1 MGYQALYRV
10 WRPQLLKDVVGQ
22 THLTKTL
29 QNALVQNKFSHAY
42 LFSGP
47 RGTGKTSAAKIIAK
61 AINCEKAPV
70 AEPCN
75 ECAACVG
82 ISNGSIVDVMEID
95 AASNNGVD
103 EIRDIRDKVKFAP
116 SEVRYKVYIIDEVHM
131 LSTGAFNALLKTLEE
146 PPEHAIFILA
156 TTEPHKI
163 PLTIISRCQRF
174 DFKPISQSAMIG
186 RMKEIVEADDVQVE
200 DEALQLIVQAADGGM
215 RDALSLL
222 DQSISFSD
230 DTVQAE
236 AVRLITGAVSREA
249 LANVV
254 GSLHNGQAS
263 ELLSLIDQVLKD
275 GKDPKRFVE
284 DLLYYFRDVLLYKT
298 SPDSAHLMERAVVDD
313 PFKKLSEELSFEWL
327 YHGIETMNNTQQE
340 MKWSTHPKMMIELA
354 VIQLMNKSNVRS
366 SVVQAESSADT
377 SALEDK
383 VKKLE
388 SMLSQL
394 QKQGIQSKP
403 EEKSQPQQKRTR
415 KVPQQTRLATGQV
428 KELLAKAEKQ
438 KLQQVT
444 SQWPDVTARM
454 KVKSVPGSAWLNDSR
469 PVAAAPDGIL
479 LAFQNEM
486 HRDMMD
492 TKFRETLLE
501 VLQEV
506 LGEGMTF
513 ITLLHSQWTKLKDEF
528 VQEQKSSDAT
538 SHSSGDQ
545 ETTDPLIDEAV
556 KLVGEDLIEWAD
568 QN

>member
-174 DFKPISQSAMIG
+174 DFKPISQGAMIG
-186 RMKEIVEADDVQVE
+186 RMKEIVEADHVQVE

-313 PFKKLSEELSFEWL
+313 HFKKLSEELSFNWL

-354 VIQLMNKSNVRS
+354 VIQLMNKPNVRS
-366 SVVQAESSADT
+366 ESPQVEASASS
-377 SALEDK
+377 SALEEK

-388 SMLSQL
+388 GMLNQL
-394 QKQGIQSKP
+394 QKQGIQAKP

-415 KVPQQTRLATGQV
+415 KAPQQTRLATGQV
-428 KELLAKAEKQ
+428 KELLGKAEKQ

-528 VQEQKSSDAT
+528 VQEQKSSDT
-538 SHSSGDQ
+538 TTHSSGDQ

-568 QN
+568 KN

>member
-174 DFKPISQSAMIG
+174 DFKPISQGAMIG
-186 RMKEIVEADDVQVE
+186 RMKEIVEADHVQVE

-313 PFKKLSEELSFEWL
+313 HFKKLSEELSFNWL

-354 VIQLMNKSNVRS
+354 VIQLMNKPNIRS
-366 SVVQAESSADT
+366 ESPQVEASA
-377 SALEDK
+377 SSSELEEK

-388 SMLSQL
+388 GMLNQL
-394 QKQGIQSKP
+394 QKQGVQAKP

-415 KVPQQTRLATGQV
+415 KAPQQTRLATGQV
-428 KELLAKAEKQ
+428 KELLGKAEKQ

-454 KVKSVPGSAWLNDSR
+454 KMKSVPGSAWLNDSR

-528 VQEQKSSDAT
+528 VQEQKSSDT
-538 SHSSGDQ
+538 TTHSSGDQ

-568 QN
+568 KN

>member
-174 DFKPISQSAMIG
+174 DFKPISQGAMIG
-186 RMKEIVEADDVQVE
+186 RMKEIVEADHVQVE
-200 DEALQLIVQAADGGM
+200 EEALQLIVQAADGGM

-230 DTVQAE
+230 DTVHAE

-254 GSLHNGQAS
+254 GNLHNGQAS

-313 PFKKLSEELSFEWL
+313 HFKKLTEELSFEWL

-354 VIQLMNKSNVRS
+354 VIQLMNKTNIRSESVQIES
-366 SVVQAESSADT
+366 SVTSSE
-377 SALEDK
+377 LEEK

-388 SMLSQL
+388 SMLNQL
-394 QKQGIQSKP
+394 QKQGIQAKS
-403 EEKSQPQQKRTR
+403 EEKSQTQQKRPR

-513 ITLLHSQWTKLKDEF
+513 ITILQSHWTKLKDEF
-528 VQEQKSSDAT
+528 VQEQKNSDAT

>member
-298 SPDSAHLMERAVVDD
+298 SPDSAHLMERAVVDE

-327 YHGIETMNNTQQE
+327 YHSIETMNNTQQE

-354 VIQLMNKSNVRS
+354 VIQLMNKSNVHS
-366 SVVQAESSADT
+366 PVVQAESSADT

>member
-230 DTVQAE
+230 DSVQAE

-254 GSLHNGQAS
+254 GNLHNGQAS

-313 PFKKLSEELSFEWL
+313 QFKKLSEELSFEWL

-366 SVVQAESSADT
+366 SVVQAESSADN
-377 SALEDK
+377 SVLEDK

-469 PVAAAPDGIL
+469 PVAAAPNGIL

>member
-75 ECAACVG
+75 ECAACRG

-116 SEVRYKVYIIDEVHM
+116 SEVHYKVYIIDEVHM

-146 PPEHAIFILA
+146 PPPHAIFILA

-174 DFKPISQSAMIG
+174 DFKPISSEAMMY
-186 RMKEIVEADDVQVE
+186 RMKEILEADHVHVE

-222 DQSISFSD
+222 DQAISFSD
-230 DTVQAE
+230 ETVSAE
-236 AVRLITGAVSREA
+236 AVRLITGAISRES
-249 LANVV
+249 LARVAI
-254 GSLHNGQAS
+254 GLHDGQTA
-263 ELLSLIDQVLKD
+263 ELLHLIDQVLKD

-298 SPDSAHLMERAVVDD
+298 SSDAADLMERAVVDD
-313 PFKKLSEELSFEWL
+313 GFKRLSEELSYEWL
-327 YHGIETMNNTQQE
+327 YHAIDTVNATQQE
-340 MKWSTHPKMMIELA
+340 MKWATHPKILIELA
-354 VIQLMNKSNVRS
+354 VIQLMNKPQVTAP
-366 SVVQAESSADT
+366 VAQAEAVQSPQ
-377 SALEDK
+377 LEEK
-383 VKKLE
+383 MKKL
-388 SMLSQL
+388 
-394 QKQGIQSKP
+394 GADA
-403 EEKSQPQQKRTR
+403 KR
-415 KVPQQTRLATGQV
+415 A
-428 KELLAKAEKQ
+428 AKARCA
-438 KLQQVT
+438 
-444 SQWPDVTARM
+444 S
-454 KVKSVPGSAWLNDSR
+454 
-469 PVAAAPDGIL
+469 
-479 LAFQNEM
+479 
-486 HRDMMD
+486 
-492 TKFRETLLE
+492 
-501 VLQEV
+501 
-506 LGEGMTF
+506 
-513 ITLLHSQWTKLKDEF
+513 
-528 VQEQKSSDAT
+528 
-538 SHSSGDQ
+538 
-545 ETTDPLIDEAV
+545 
-556 KLVGEDLIEWAD
+556 
-568 QN
+568 

>member
-1 MGYQALYRV
+1 
-10 WRPQLLKDVVGQ
+10 
-22 THLTKTL
+22 
-29 QNALVQNKFSHAY
+29 
-42 LFSGP
+42 
-47 RGTGKTSAAKIIAK
+47 
-61 AINCEKAPV
+61 
-70 AEPCN
+70 
-75 ECAACVG
+75 
-82 ISNGSIVDVMEID
+82 MEID

-174 DFKPISQSAMIG
+174 DFKPISQGAMIG
-186 RMKEIVEADDVQVE
+186 RMKEIVEADHVQVE

-313 PFKKLSEELSFEWL
+313 HFKKLSEELSFNWL

-354 VIQLMNKSNVRS
+354 VIQLMNKPNVRS
-366 SVVQAESSADT
+366 ESPQVEASASS
-377 SALEDK
+377 SALEEK

-388 SMLSQL
+388 GMLNQL
-394 QKQGIQSKP
+394 QKQGIQAKP

-415 KVPQQTRLATGQV
+415 KAPQQTRLATGQV
-428 KELLAKAEKQ
+428 KELLGKAEKQ

-513 ITLLHSQWTKLKDEF
+513 ITLLHSQ
-528 VQEQKSSDAT
+528 
-538 SHSSGDQ
+538 
-545 ETTDPLIDEAV
+545 
-556 KLVGEDLIEWAD
+556 
-568 QN
+568 